1 MNKSSKS
8 IQIVFL
14 VVLLGGLSFMVF
26 RMFVMINPPPQTKP
40 KVVAG
45 TPATKPATGPPA
57 KKPDTKPSA
66 KPAKGAKNVSIEE
79 PVLKE
84 QYLNPN
90 LFRAFEIKTPRN
102 PFVQKEEWY
111 ADFLEENLP
120 GYPELK
126 DSEYFEN
133 FDVYMPDIELI
144 NGEDHQ
150 WKIAQVQRSQ
160 DNKYTISG
168 TSQDGRIQTRIVLE
182 EDIPTTSALEWGK
195 GSGVPISDLNDPES
209 AKRFMRR
216 VADEGTFG
224 MGNEDLFNGDTPPAG
239 LGVPGMMEPQG
250 DNITCS
256 GISLG
261 QGRAAALLSI
271 NGFPTLVADGSYIPP
286 RFRVLEIKADG
297 VILEEVQDGSSRWI
311 PLGGK

>member
-1 MNKSSKS
+1 MNKSSKP

-26 RMFVMINPPPQTKP
+26 RMFVLINPPPQTKP
-40 KVVAG
+40 KVVAQAPTA
-45 TPATKPATGPPA
+45 TPATKSPAAKPAAKTG
-57 KKPDTKPSA
+57 T
-66 KPAKGAKNVSIEE
+66 KPAKGAKNVSTEE
-79 PVLKE
+79 PILKE
-84 QYLNPN
+84 PHLNPN
-90 LFRAFEIKTPRN
+90 LFRTFEIDTVRN

-111 ADFLEENLP
+111 SDYLEENLP

-133 FDVYMPDIELI
+133 FDVYLPDIELI
-144 NGEDHQ
+144 NGEDRQ

-195 GSGVPISDLNDPES
+195 GSGVPISDLSDPES

-224 MGNEDLFNGDTPPAG
+224 MGNEDLFGENIPTGG
-239 LGVPGMMEPQG
+239 LPVPGMMEPQG

-261 QGRAAALLSI
+261 QGRASALLSI
-271 NGFPTLVADGSYIPP
+271 NGFSTLVTDGSYILP

-297 VILEEVQDGSSRWI
+297 VVLEEVQDGSSRWI